1 MIRVFFLIAIS
12 FFLNTNPSFATPL
25 KDSTNTIKKVI
36 NIGVPS
42 AAVISLVGI
51 NEVWYKNY
59 ERSGFHFFDDLKE
72 WNGMDK
78 VGHACTSY
86 QLNKVSH
93 TLFKKN
99 NIKNPLLKSS
109 IYTFGYMLGVEF
121 LDGYSTEW
129 GFSIYDVIGN
139 GFGTFLYS
147 FQESKLKRQ
156 PFKIKFSSTKTP
168 YATCRP
174 SLLGENRL
182 QQIFKD
188 YNGQTYW
195 VTFNCNELNNKK
207 IKLFDYVD
215 FAVGYSID
223 GFTGGHNNPEI
234 ESCNCVIS
242 ECNNLTRTYQFIFSL
257 DLNTSKIKKNHPILG
272 KFLFPFDI
280 IKIPFPA
287 FILNNSKNFKLIYF

>member
-1 MIRVFFLIAIS
+1 MFRAYYFIAFLFFVSIKFSYAIP
-12 FFLNTNPSFATPL
+12 N
-25 KDSTNTIKKVI
+25 KDSNNTKKKII

-42 AAVISLVGI
+42 AALISLVGI
-51 NEVWYKNY
+51 NEIWYKNY
-59 ERSGFHFFDDLKE
+59 PRSGFHFFDDFKE

-78 VGHACTSY
+78 IGHACTSY

-93 TLFKKN
+93 TLFEKN

-109 IYTFGYMLGVEF
+109 LYTFGYMLGVEL

-139 GFGTFLYS
+139 GLGTLLYS
-147 FQESKLKRQ
+147 FQEYKLKNQ
-156 PFKIKFSSTKTP
+156 PFKFKFSSQETP
-168 YATCRP
+168 YASCRP
-174 SLLGENRL
+174 SILGENRL

-195 VTFNCNELNNKK
+195 ITFNYNELWNKK

-215 FAVGYSID
+215 FAVGYSIN

-234 ESCNCVIS
+234 ASCDCIIS
-242 ECNNLTRTYQFIFSL
+242 ECNNLKRTSQFIFSM
-257 DLNTSKIKKNHPILG
+257 DLNASKIKKNHPIIG
-272 KFLFPFDI
+272 KFLLPFDI
-280 IKIPFPA
+280 VKIPFPA
-287 FILNNSKNFKLIYF
+287 FIINSSKNFKLIYI

>member
-1 MIRVFFLIAIS
+1 MIRVFFLIAVS
-12 FFLNTNPSFATPL
+12 FFLNTKPFFAKPL
-25 KDSTNTIKKVI
+25 KDSNNTIKKVI

-42 AAVISLVGI
+42 AAIISLVGI

-59 ERSGFHFFDDLKE
+59 ARSDFHFFDDFKE

-86 QLNKVSH
+86 QLNKFSH
-93 TLFKKN
+93 TLFEKN

-109 IYTFGYMLGVEF
+109 IYTFGYMLGVEL

-139 GFGTFLYS
+139 GIGTFLYS
-147 FQESKLKRQ
+147 FQESKLKSQ
-156 PFKIKFSSTKTP
+156 PFKIKFSFTKTP

-195 VTFNCNELNNKK
+195 VTFNYNELWNKK

-234 ESCNCVIS
+234 SSCNCVTS
-242 ECNNLTRTYQFIFSL
+242 DCNNLKRTSQFIFSL
-257 DLNTSKIKKNHPILG
+257 DLNTSKIKNNHPILG
-272 KFLFPFDI
+272 KFLLPFDI

-287 FILNNSKNFKLIYF
+287 FILNNSKNFRLIYF

>member
-1 MIRVFFLIAIS
+1 MIRVFFLIAVS
-12 FFLNTNPSFATPL
+12 FFLNTKLFFAKPV

-59 ERSGFHFFDDLKE
+59 ARSDFHFFDDFKE

-86 QLNKVSH
+86 QLNKFSH
-93 TLFKKN
+93 TLFEKN

-109 IYTFGYMLGVEF
+109 IYTFGYMLGVEL

-139 GFGTFLYS
+139 GLGTFLYS
-147 FQESKLKRQ
+147 FQESKLKSQ
-156 PFKIKFSSTKTP
+156 PFKIKFSFTKTP

-174 SLLGENRL
+174 SLLGENNKLPVIMSVWLPHVIVSILTAIGMVR
-182 QQIFKD
+182 
-188 YNGQTYW
+188 
-195 VTFNCNELNNKK
+195 VNEK
-207 IKLFDYVD
+207 
-215 FAVGYSID
+215 
-223 GFTGGHNNPEI
+223 
-234 ESCNCVIS
+234 
-242 ECNNLTRTYQFIFSL
+242 
-257 DLNTSKIKKNHPILG
+257 
-272 KFLFPFDI
+272 
-280 IKIPFPA
+280 
-287 FILNNSKNFKLIYF
+287 

>member
-1 MIRVFFLIAIS
+1 MTRVLFLIAIS
-12 FFLNTNPSFATPL
+12 IILNKNLLYATSQT
-25 KDSTNTIKKVI
+25 DSSKTIIKII

-59 ERSGFHFFDDLKE
+59 ARSDFHFFDDLKE

-78 VGHACTSY
+78 IGHACTSY
-86 QLNKVSH
+86 QLNKISH
-93 TLFKKN
+93 SLFEKN
-99 NIKNPLLKSS
+99 NIKKPLLKSS
-109 IYTFGYMLGVEF
+109 VYTFGYMLGVEL

-139 GFGTFLYS
+139 GLGTILYT
-147 FQESKLKRQ
+147 FQERKFKNQ
-156 PFKIKFSSTKTP
+156 PFKIKFSSNKST
-168 YATCRP
+168 YASCRP

-182 QQIFKD
+182 QQILKD

-195 VTFNCNELNNKK
+195 LTFNYNELWNKR
-207 IKLFDYVD
+207 IKLFDYID
-215 FAVGYSID
+215 FAFGYSID

-234 ESCNCVIS
+234 SSCNCLIND
-242 ECNNLTRTYQFIFSL
+242 CNNLKRTSQFIFSV
-257 DLNTSKIKKNHPILG
+257 DLNTSKIKNKHPILG
-272 KFLFPFDI
+272 KFLLPFDI
-280 IKIPFPA
+280 VKIPFPA